1 MRSLSEID
9 TISKRAS
16 KAKGFSWGVAEEI
29 GKCIKQLELFGLPGI
44 KNLNQYLKIYDQNK
58 FQKIKLISKLNIS
71 ENKFHCPISSGIGF
85 LDQIKSLEKL
95 KSLEFNK
102 IAYPIL
108 FLSFASRASEVLG
121 KKILVKLDEKEFILN
136 FNQSIFGNY
145 SKNEIWENANSVS
158 INFLDNNNSFSEDEW
173 KEMTKFANETFVEE
187 SDELKEKSA
196 GAGLTDNDSR
206 R

>member
-29 GKCIKQLELFGLPGI
+29 GKCVKQLELFGLPGI

-58 FQKIKLISKLNIS
+58 FQKIKLISKSNIS
-71 ENKFHCPISSGIGF
+71 ENKFHCPISLGIGF

-145 SKNEIWENANSVS
+145 SKNEIWENANSVL
-158 INFLDNNNSFSEDEW
+158 INFLDNNNSFSEEEW

-196 GAGLTDNDSR
+196 GAGLTDND
-206 R
+206 

>member
-16 KAKGFSWGVAEEI
+16 RAKGFSWGVSEEI
-29 GKCIKQLELFGLPGI
+29 GKCVKQLELFGLPGI

-58 FQKIKLISKLNIS
+58 FQKIKLISKSNIS
-71 ENKFHCPISSGIGF
+71 ENKFHCPISLGIGF

-145 SKNEIWENANSVS
+145 SKNEIWENANSVL
-158 INFLDNNNSFSEDEW
+158 INFLDNNNSFSEEEW

-196 GAGLTDNDSR
+196 GAGLTDND
-206 R
+206 

>member
-9 TISKRAS
+9 TISKRALR
-16 KAKGFSWGVAEEI
+16 AKGFSWGISEEI
-29 GKCIKQLELFGLPGI
+29 GKSVKQLELFGLPGL

-58 FQKIKLISKLNIS
+58 FKQVKLVSKTNIS

-95 KSLEFNK
+95 NSVEFNK

-108 FLSFASRASEVLG
+108 FLSFVSRASEVLG
-121 KKILVKLDEKEFILN
+121 KKILIKMDEKEFILN

-145 SKNEIWENANSVS
+145 SKNEIWENANIIL
-158 INFLDNNNSFSEDEW
+158 INILDNKNSFSEEEC
-173 KEMTKFANETFVEE
+173 KEMSEFANETFVDE

-196 GAGLTDNDSR
+196 GAGLTDND
-206 R
+206 

>member
-9 TISKRAS
+9 SISKRAS

-29 GKCIKQLELFGLPGI
+29 GKCVKQLELFGLPGI

-58 FQKIKLISKLNIS
+58 FQKIKLISKSNIS

-136 FNQSIFGNY
+136 FNQSIIGNY
-145 SKNEIWENANSVS
+145 SKNEIWENANSIL

-196 GAGLTDNDSR
+196 GAGLTDND
-206 R
+206 

>member
-9 TISKRAS
+9 TISKRALR
-16 KAKGFSWGVAEEI
+16 AKGFSWGISEEI
-29 GKCIKQLELFGLPGI
+29 GKSVKQLELFGLPGL
-44 KNLNQYLKIYDQNK
+44 KNLNQYLKIYEQNK
-58 FQKIKLISKLNIS
+58 FQQIKLVSKTNIS

-95 KSLEFNK
+95 NSVEFNK

-108 FLSFASRASEVLG
+108 FLSFVSRASEVLG
-121 KKILVKLDEKEFILN
+121 RKILIKMDEKEFILN

-145 SKNEIWENANSVS
+145 SKNEIWENANTVL
-158 INFLDNNNSFSEDEW
+158 INFLDNNNSFSEKEW

-196 GAGLTDNDSR
+196 GAGLTDND
-206 R
+206 

>member
-58 FQKIKLISKLNIS
+58 FQQIKLISKSNIS
-71 ENKFHCPISSGIGF
+71 ENKFHCPISTGIGF

-196 GAGLTDNDSR
+196 GAGLTDND
-206 R
+206 

>member
-29 GKCIKQLELFGLPGI
+29 GKCVKQLELFGLPGI

-58 FQKIKLISKLNIS
+58 FQKIKLISKSNIS
-71 ENKFHCPISSGIGF
+71 ENKFHCPISSGISF

-145 SKNEIWENANSVS
+145 SKNGIWENANSVS

-196 GAGLTDNDSR
+196 GAGLTDND
-206 R
+206 

>member
-16 KAKGFSWGVAEEI
+16 RAKGFSWGVSEEI
-29 GKCIKQLELFGLPGI
+29 GKCVKQLELFGLPGI

-58 FQKIKLISKLNIS
+58 FQKIKLISKSNIS
-71 ENKFHCPISSGIGF
+71 ENKFHCPISLGIGF

-145 SKNEIWENANSVS
+145 SKNEIWENANSVL
-158 INFLDNNNSFSEDEW
+158 INFLDNNNSFSEEEW
-173 KEMTKFANETFVEE
+173 KEITKFANETFVEE

-196 GAGLTDNDSR
+196 GAGLTDND
-206 R
+206 

>member
-29 GKCIKQLELFGLPGI
+29 GKCVKQLELFGLPGI

-145 SKNEIWENANSVS
+145 SKNEIWENANSVL
-158 INFLDNNNSFSEDEW
+158 INFLDNNNSFSDEEW

-196 GAGLTDNDSR
+196 GAGLTDND
-206 R
+206 

>member
-9 TISKRAS
+9 TISKRALR
-16 KAKGFSWGVAEEI
+16 AKGFSWGIAEEI
-29 GKCIKQLELFGLPGI
+29 GKSVKQLELFGLPGL
-44 KNLNQYLKIYDQNK
+44 KNLNQYLKIYEQNK
-58 FQKIKLISKLNIS
+58 FKQIKIISKTNIC
-71 ENKFHCPISSGIGF
+71 ENKFHCPISTGIGF

-95 KSLEFNK
+95 NLVEFNK

-108 FLSFASRASEVLG
+108 FLSFVSRASEVLG
-121 KKILVKLDEKEFILN
+121 KKILIKMDEKEFILN

-145 SKNEIWENANSVS
+145 SKNEIWENANTVL
-158 INFLDNNNSFSEDEW
+158 INFLENNNSFSEDEW

-196 GAGLTDNDSR
+196 GAGLTDND
-206 R
+206 

>member
-58 FQKIKLISKLNIS
+58 FQQIKLISKSNIS
-71 ENKFHCPISSGIGF
+71 ENKFYCPISSGIGF

-145 SKNEIWENANSVS
+145 SKNEIWENANSVL
-158 INFLDNNNSFSEDEW
+158 INFLDNNNSFSNEEW
-173 KEMTKFANETFVEE
+173 KEMTKIANETFVEE

-196 GAGLTDNDSR
+196 GAGLTDND
-206 R
+206 

>member
-16 KAKGFSWGVAEEI
+16 RAKGFSWGVSEEI
-29 GKCIKQLELFGLPGI
+29 GKSVKQLELFGLPGI

-158 INFLDNNNSFSEDEW
+158 INFLDNYNSFSEDEW

-196 GAGLTDNDSR
+196 GAGLTDND
-206 R
+206 

>member
-16 KAKGFSWGVAEEI
+16 KAKGFSWGVSEEI
-29 GKCIKQLELFGLPGI
+29 GKCVKQLELFGLPGI
-44 KNLNQYLKIYDQNK
+44 KNLNQYLKIYDKNK
-58 FQKIKLISKLNIS
+58 FQKIKLVSKLNIS

-158 INFLDNNNSFSEDEW
+158 INFLDNYNSFSEDEW

-196 GAGLTDNDSR
+196 GAGLTDND
-206 R
+206 

>member
-58 FQKIKLISKLNIS
+58 FQKIKLISKSNIS
-71 ENKFHCPISSGIGF
+71 ENKFHCPISLGIGF

-158 INFLDNNNSFSEDEW
+158 INFLDNNNSFSEEEW

-196 GAGLTDNDSR
+196 GAGLTDND
-206 R
+206 

>member
-9 TISKRAS
+9 TISKRALR
-16 KAKGFSWGVAEEI
+16 AKGFSWGTSEEM
-29 GKCIKQLELFGLPGI
+29 GKSIKQLELFGLPGL

-58 FQKIKLISKLNIS
+58 FQQIKLITKSNIS
-71 ENKFHCPISSGIGF
+71 ENKFYCPISSGIGF

-95 KSLEFNK
+95 NSVKFNK

-121 KKILVKLDEKEFILN
+121 KKILLKLDEKEFILN
-136 FNQSIFGNY
+136 FNQSIIGNY

-158 INFLDNNNSFSEDEW
+158 INFLDNNNSFSEEEW

-196 GAGLTDNDSR
+196 GAGLTDND
-206 R
+206 

>member
-9 TISKRAS
+9 TISKRALR
-16 KAKGFSWGVAEEI
+16 AKGFSWGISEEI
-29 GKCIKQLELFGLPGI
+29 GKSVKQLELFGLPGL

-58 FQKIKLISKLNIS
+58 FKQVKLVSKTNIS

-95 KSLEFNK
+95 NSVEFNK

-108 FLSFASRASEVLG
+108 FLSFVSRASEVLG
-121 KKILVKLDEKEFILN
+121 KKILIKMDEKEFILN

-145 SKNEIWENANSVS
+145 SKNEIWENANIIL
-158 INFLDNNNSFSEDEW
+158 INILDNKNSFSEEEW
-173 KEMTKFANETFVEE
+173 KEMSEFANETFVDE
-187 SDELKEKSA
+187 SDELKQKSA
-196 GAGLTDNDSR
+196 GAGLTDND
-206 R
+206 

>member
-29 GKCIKQLELFGLPGI
+29 GKCVKQLELFGLPGI

-95 KSLEFNK
+95 KSVEFNK

-108 FLSFASRASEVLG
+108 FLSFVSRASEVLG
-121 KKILVKLDEKEFILN
+121 KKILIKMDEKEFILN

-145 SKNEIWENANSVS
+145 SKNEIWENANTVL
-158 INFLDNNNSFSEDEW
+158 INFLDNNNSFSEKEW

-196 GAGLTDNDSR
+196 GAGLTDND
-206 R
+206 

>member
-16 KAKGFSWGVAEEI
+16 KSKGFSWGVAEEI

-58 FQKIKLISKLNIS
+58 FQKIKLISKSNIS

-95 KSLEFNK
+95 KSVEFNK

-158 INFLDNNNSFSEDEW
+158 INFLDNNNSFGEVEW

-196 GAGLTDNDSR
+196 GAGLTDND
-206 R
+206 

>member
-9 TISKRAS
+9 TISKRALR
-16 KAKGFSWGVAEEI
+16 AKGFSWGIAEEI
-29 GKCIKQLELFGLPGI
+29 GKSVKQLELFGLPGL

-58 FQKIKLISKLNIS
+58 FQQIKLITKSNIS
-71 ENKFHCPISSGIGF
+71 ENKFYCPISSGIGF

-136 FNQSIFGNY
+136 FNQSIIGNY
-145 SKNEIWENANSVS
+145 SKNEIWENANSIL
-158 INFLDNNNSFSEDEW
+158 INFLDNKNSFSEEEW

-196 GAGLTDNDSR
+196 GAGLTDND
-206 R
+206 